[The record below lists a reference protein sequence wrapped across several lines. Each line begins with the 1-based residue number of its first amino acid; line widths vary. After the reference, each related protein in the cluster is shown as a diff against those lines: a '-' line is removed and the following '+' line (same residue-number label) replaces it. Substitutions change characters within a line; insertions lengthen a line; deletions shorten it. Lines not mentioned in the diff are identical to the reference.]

1 MDAAQSAF
9 DEASDRQ
16 KQVQDG
22 IRDIENKMK
31 ADLGKDEAFAK
42 LFDQCFDFKDIE
54 YVELFFIYVY
64 PWSTRHAIFFNGLC
78 INIKIC

>member
-9 DEASDRQ
+9 DQASDRQ

-31 ADLGKDEAFAK
+31 ADLGKDEAFSK
-42 LFDQCFDFKDIE
+42 LFDQCFDFKEIE
-54 YVELFFIYVY
+54 YVDLFFIFGA
-64 PWSTRHAIFFNGLC
+64 RNMLFFQWTLC
-78 INIKIC
+78 